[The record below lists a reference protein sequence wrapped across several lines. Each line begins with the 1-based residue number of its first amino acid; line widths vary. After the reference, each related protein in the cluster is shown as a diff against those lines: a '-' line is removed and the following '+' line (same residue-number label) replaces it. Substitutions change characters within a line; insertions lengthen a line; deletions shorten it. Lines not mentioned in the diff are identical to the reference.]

1 MNLLDRWREIFDVLV
16 RRKLRTALTAL
27 SVAWGIFM
35 LVVLL
40 AAGDGLA
47 TGVES
52 TFALNAVNSV
62 FVMGGQVSKA
72 HAGNPIGKRVALD
85 AADFSVVKRDVP
97 RMGAPDIQFSPG
109 AKVVSHGNRH
119 ATLTIRGC
127 FPGRAVIHAM
137 QMEKG
142 RFINDDDLRERRRV
156 ACIDSKAADGLF
168 APGENPLGQWITV
181 ADVVLQVV
189 GVYEESENDDQTNMV
204 YMPQTTAQIAFAGGN
219 ELRQIAFTL
228 SAAETNR
235 QSQLDDVQR
244 DLASRKNVATDD
256 KRAIRIRNTQEMFD
270 RFNGLFQGIRAF
282 VWLIGLGTILA
293 GVVGVSNIMLISVA
307 ERTREIGVRK
317 AVGATPSTI
326 VRMIVE
332 EALVI
337 TCASGYLG
345 LVAAV
350 AVVNVAAR
358 LIPKTEFFASP
369 QVNLSV
375 GLAATGILVL
385 AGTIAGLF
393 PALRAARINPIA
405 ALRVE

>member
-156 ACIDSKAADGLF
+156 ASIDSKAADGLF